1 MFNLDDCLA
10 FIMSSSAKE
19 FANALE
25 RRMRNCE
32 VNRTQWMAMHFIHVN
47 GSLSQVDLAA
57 QMNVTEPS
65 IARMVQIIEQR
76 GYLERGDVAGDK
88 RRKTVS
94 LTEEGERV
102 YQETLPVA
110 EKFKD
115 DCVAGVD
122 EENLQLIKDALAKM
136 VENAR
141 KM

>member
-1 MFNLDDCLA
+1 MYPLDDCLA
-10 FIMSSSAKE
+10 FIMSNSARE
-19 FANALE
+19 FGSALE

-32 VNRTQWMAMHFIHVN
+32 VNRNQWMAMHYIYSS

-57 QMNVTEPS
+57 QMRVTEPS
-65 IARMVQIIEQR
+65 IARMVQILEQR
-76 GYLERGDVAGDK
+76 GYLERGDVVGDK

-94 LTEEGERV
+94 LTEEGKRV
-102 YQETLPVA
+102 YLEMLPIA

-122 EENLQLIKDALAKM
+122 EKTLEEIKVALAKM